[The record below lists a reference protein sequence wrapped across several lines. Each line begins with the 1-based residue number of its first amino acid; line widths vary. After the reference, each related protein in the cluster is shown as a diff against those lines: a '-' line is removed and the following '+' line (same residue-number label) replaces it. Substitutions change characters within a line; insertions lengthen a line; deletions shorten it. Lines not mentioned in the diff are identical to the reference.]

1 MRLSEILQHEGV
13 YIVMILTLLHAIQS
27 ILTIVV
33 MFMVGWLLT
42 HIGWLDEKT
51 SVVFSKIIVNVS
63 FPCYML
69 WNMMSNF
76 DKAKLQELS
85 GGLIIPII
93 SIVLSYFLSV
103 LVSNLLKIDPKRKG
117 VFRCI
122 FFTSNTIFIG
132 LPVNLSLFGAESTP
146 YVLIYYIANT
156 CFFWTLGNYEI
167 SKSGIAQEQTGNQ
180 ALKTLKRIF
189 NPALAGF
196 VIAVIL
202 ILLGVQLPSFVM
214 DSCKYIGELTTPLA
228 MFFIGIVL
236 HSTPLKNLRLD
247 RDILVLVGARFLIC
261 PIVVILL
268 ELFIPIPSLMAK
280 VFVIQAAMPAVTST
294 GVLAK
299 QYGADY
305 EFATIATVITTLAS
319 MIVIPIY
326 MILI

>member
-1 MRLSEILQHEGV
+1 
-13 YIVMILTLLHAIQS
+13 MILTLLHSIQS

-42 HIGWLDEKT
+42 HVGWLDEKT
-51 SVVFSKIIVNVS
+51 SVVFSKIIVNVA

-93 SIVLSYFLSV
+93 SIVISYFLSV
-103 LVSNLLKIDPKRKG
+103 LVSNALKIDPKRKG

-167 SKSGIAQEQTGNQ
+167 SKSGDVEGQQTDHQ
-180 ALKTLKRIF
+180 VLKTLKRIF

-202 ILLGVQLPSFVM
+202 IFLGVQLPSFVM

-236 HSTPLKNLRLD
+236 HSTPFKNIRLD

-305 EFATIATVITTLAS
+305 EFATIATVTTTLAS
-319 MIVIPIY
+319 MVVIPIY

>member
-1 MRLSEILQHEGV
+1 
-13 YIVMILTLLHAIQS
+13 MILTFLHAIES
-27 ILTIVV
+27 ILTIIV
-33 MFMVGWLLT
+33 MFMTGWLLT
-42 HIGWLDEKT
+42 HVGWLDEKT
-51 SVVFSKIIVNVS
+51 SLIFSKIIVNVS

-69 WNMMSNF
+69 WNLMSNF

-85 GGLIIPII
+85 SGLVIPIT
-93 SIVLSYFLSV
+93 SIVLSYVISV
-103 LVSNLLKIDPKRKG
+103 LVSNLLKVDPRRKG

-167 SKSGIAQEQTGNQ
+167 SKDGDEGRETGKFS
-180 ALKTLKRIF
+180 LSTLKRIF

-196 VIAVIL
+196 VVAVIL
-202 ILLGVQLPSFVM
+202 IFLDIRLPRFVM

-236 HSTPLKNLRLD
+236 HSTPLKKLRFD
-247 RDILVLVGARFLIC
+247 RDLVVLLLARFILC
-261 PIVVILL
+261 PVVVIGL
-268 ELFIPIPSLMAK
+268 ELLIPIPPLMAK

-294 GVLAK
+294 GVIAK

-305 EFATIATVITTLAS
+305 EFATIATVVTTIAS

-326 MILI
+326 MVLI